1 MMLAPSPN
9 HSPNIRATMLPAFL
23 LAAATA
29 GPAFAQDAMQ
39 SALLARGDGAASI
52 LEITWVLAIGG
63 GLIFV
68 AVMAACVAALA
79 GPDALRTALSRRG
92 WVVGAGVVFPVI
104 VLTALLVYTFIAA
117 AAMQRA
123 ERAPAA
129 ARVQV
134 VGELWWW
141 RVRYLDAGG
150 GLLVETANEIHIPAG
165 QPVDVELVSRDVIHS
180 FWVPNLAGKLD
191 MIPGKTNRLRLQA
204 QAPGTY
210 RGQCAEFCGAQ
221 HARMALLVVAQPPE
235 AYASWLQARQR
246 PAAEPGLPQLQQ
258 GRALFAAARCGACHT
273 VRGTDATGAMGP
285 DLTHVGSRLSL
296 AAAVL
301 PNGQGALAGWIVGT
315 QHIKPG
321 SRMPAYRQF
330 SGEELR
336 ALTAYLAS
344 LR

>member
-1 MMLAPSPN
+1 
-9 HSPNIRATMLPAFL
+9 MLPAFL

-29 GPAFAQDAMQ
+29 GPALAQDAVQ
-39 SALLARGDGAASI
+39 SALSARGNGAASI

-68 AVMAACVAALA
+68 AVMAACLAALA

-92 WVVGAGVVFPVI
+92 WVVGAGVVFPVV
-104 VLTALLVYTFIAA
+104 VLTALLIYTFLVAA
-117 AAMQRA
+117 DMVRS
-123 ERAPAA
+123 ERTPAA

-134 VGELWWW
+134 MGELWWW
-141 RVRYLDAGG
+141 RVRYLDADG
-150 GLLVETANEIHIPAG
+150 GLLVETANEIHIPVG
-165 QPVDVELVSRDVIHS
+165 QPVDLELVSRDVIHS

-204 QAPGTY
+204 QAAGTY

-221 HARMALLVVAQPPE
+221 HAKMALLVVAQPPE
-235 AYASWLQARQR
+235 AYASWLQTRQR
-246 PAAEPGLPQLQQ
+246 PAVEPTLPQLQQ
-258 GRALFAAARCGACHT
+258 GRALFAAARCGVCHT
-273 VRGTDATGAMGP
+273 VRGTDANGAMGP

-296 AAAVL
+296 AAAAL

-330 SGEELR
+330 SGDELR
-336 ALTAYLAS
+336 ALTAYLES